1 MSATND
7 AQVEIATIHH
17 TEGAEIIKKL
27 LEAMKD
33 QKKTSCDEKALTPE
47 ALGELQKHVFCEGN
61 GVDDFDDGD
70 LRDLLNRLINDNAS
84 ITGKENDDLHSRIFK
99 QFSNAL
105 RTTFEPCTNRD
116 AFQDLNCEFNLAL
129 PWQWFLPDDRI
140 ENTSERGPP
149 ARNKAKQKKYG
160 KLNDDQPLE
169 KNDLSPYDICIVWS
183 IKEDDEK
190 IKKCKKC
197 IEAAGLIVY
206 TEEATVRKIYDKEA
220 KDYTIMCVGIGDA
233 PEQFKG
239 NEHVPPLVYDYA
251 KSEKQPSYRT
261 ERLLFEAHRTNYTL
275 PLNST
280 IIEDC
285 AHRGTP
291 RKLVIKGDRITNSK
305 GLRDFAGEYFEKGPD
320 DQKKGL
326 LTPLHTWET
335 FLLQRH
341 RGKREKEEHVWDR
354 LTKLLYEKGEKF
366 PTNLLSDLDE
376 TRLLWSILND
386 RTKKS
391 KSDEEHEYEYEV
403 SYYQH
408 AGKKGTRYFPL
419 GAGLDFHQ
427 EGKIVAYFPISYSG
441 AGKKGKQKHGEQ
453 PTLKYF
459 EETNAN
465 QGLSKWDFSYLC
477 SYENFKERLVHIYE
491 WTKKKLCTSKPG
503 CYYTARTCSLPLDE
517 LRKYFGEQ
525 TAMYFAFL
533 NHMTYALAILSVFAL
548 LVDYEN
554 TMFDEKIPYRPAN
567 KTNYTKHFVSLD
579 PKDYRQ
585 VFYDHEIILVFAA
598 MVAAWSTWAISSW
611 AGRQATLA
619 FEWNT
624 ESWEQEEEPRKQFLE
639 HFNNIYGKSKGGYKK
654 LMRSGITGEEVSEG
668 CDLDHHYSDPRE
680 KFDEGNRKCLQY
692 SNLVIVITL
701 VCLAIIPTFGVVW
714 LRALL
719 TFGPMYYQE
728 WFGYEENGMYTT
740 QAWKNFIVFA
750 IALLNYVQI
759 KLLGNLLTW
768 VAQKLTD
775 WEHHRTDTQ
784 YEDALIL
791 KSFAFQ
797 FLNNFGAF
805 MYTAYVQEFAS
816 FAKWYGGPGGC
827 TRGCELMLGR
837 QVFNVFLIKLIV
849 GNSLELWY
857 SKVYSKAMNC
867 TVFIF
872 KLCGGCCFFK
882 HNRKVEHKIT
892 KPNGNGKCASI
903 ARDFASQNT
912 YSVKER
918 AADYIEAVILFGYV
932 SLFSISAPLMVP
944 FALISVVLESQV
956 DAYKL
961 KRNYLRPMP
970 RKAQD
975 IGIIED
981 IFKLVAWI
989 SVFSNIYI
997 ATLVTR
1003 TKITD
1008 QLYDKYGATGKFLAF
1023 VIAEHL
1029 MIFIKSVISYL
1040 ASATPLELEIQKERQ
1055 NFVQNQI
1062 VESLLNANQVKFK
1075 VKAKRKKLEA
1085 EPEQNKA
1092 PANADESIPEEGKT
1106 RAKIRPKRSSSL
1118 RRRKSMVLL

>member
-197 IEAAGLIVY
+197 IKAAGLIVY

-341 RGKREKEEHVWDR
+341 RGKREKEEHV
-354 LTKLLYEKGEKF
+354 
-366 PTNLLSDLDE
+366 
-376 TRLLWSILND
+376 
-386 RTKKS
+386 
-391 KSDEEHEYEYEV
+391 
-403 SYYQH
+403 
-408 AGKKGTRYFPL
+408 
-419 GAGLDFHQ
+419 
-427 EGKIVAYFPISYSG
+427 
-441 AGKKGKQKHGEQ
+441 
-453 PTLKYF
+453 
-459 EETNAN
+459 
-465 QGLSKWDFSYLC
+465 C
-477 SYENFKERLVHIYE
+477 
-491 WTKKKLCTSKPG
+491 
-503 CYYTARTCSLPLDE
+503 
-517 LRKYFGEQ
+517 
-525 TAMYFAFL
+525 
-533 NHMTYALAILSVFAL
+533 
-548 LVDYEN
+548 
-554 TMFDEKIPYRPAN
+554 
-567 KTNYTKHFVSLD
+567 
-579 PKDYRQ
+579 
-585 VFYDHEIILVFAA
+585 
-598 MVAAWSTWAISSW
+598 
-611 AGRQATLA
+611 
-619 FEWNT
+619 
-624 ESWEQEEEPRKQFLE
+624 
-639 HFNNIYGKSKGGYKK
+639 
-654 LMRSGITGEEVSEG
+654 
-668 CDLDHHYSDPRE
+668 
-680 KFDEGNRKCLQY
+680 
-692 SNLVIVITL
+692 
-701 VCLAIIPTFGVVW
+701 
-714 LRALL
+714 
-719 TFGPMYYQE
+719 
-728 WFGYEENGMYTT
+728 
-740 QAWKNFIVFA
+740 
-750 IALLNYVQI
+750 
-759 KLLGNLLTW
+759 
-768 VAQKLTD
+768 
-775 WEHHRTDTQ
+775 
-784 YEDALIL
+784 
-791 KSFAFQ
+791 
-797 FLNNFGAF
+797 
-805 MYTAYVQEFAS
+805 
-816 FAKWYGGPGGC
+816 
-827 TRGCELMLGR
+827 CELMLGR